1 MPGGGR
7 VRLGGPDPFAATH
20 PFQARGTHQPPD
32 LITADV
38 MAGAAGGLPQL
49 AHALDPVVV
58 LPERPQHRA
67 QEGVTLGPR
76 RRGARLDLV
85 VGAGGRLHACR
96 SQDRADG
103 LDPELLAAIVDDVD
117 YFLC

>member
-1 MPGGGR
+1 
-7 VRLGGPDPFAATH
+7 
-20 PFQARGTHQPPD
+20 
-32 LITADV
+32 

-58 LPERPQHRA
+58 LPELMQRRPQG
-67 QEGVTLGPR
+67 GVTLGPR